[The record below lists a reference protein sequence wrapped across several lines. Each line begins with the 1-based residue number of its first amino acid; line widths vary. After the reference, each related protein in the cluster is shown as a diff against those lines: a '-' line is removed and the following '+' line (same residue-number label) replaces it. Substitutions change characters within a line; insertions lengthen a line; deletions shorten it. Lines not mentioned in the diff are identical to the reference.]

1 MANETVTRITAD
13 ASGYTA
19 ELERATKSAQ
29 AFLQSQDDAARRTAV
44 AQQAIAEAAANG
56 SSASA
61 RSINQF
67 VTSLTRQADTA
78 GKTTAQLLQ
87 MKAAQL
93 GVSDAAAASI
103 AKIEA
108 AAAAS
113 SAAGEAAHSFSLNS
127 VAARR
132 ELAVLAHEA
141 SQGSWQKLGGS
152 FLVLAERT
160 DFLSVLM
167 SPLALGLAG
176 AAAAAALFFKTVYD
190 GSQQYAAFQKAI
202 DSTHGAL
209 GLTASDLTDLS
220 NNMVDTH
227 TSLSAARDVLA
238 DVANTGR
245 FTGDDLALAGR
256 AAIAMGEDTGESAD
270 KAVESLTRMH
280 DNVLQWLQTYQE
292 QHHTFSAAQIDE
304 IEGFVKAGDAAAAQK
319 AIMLDLISAHEQV
332 AASAKTQT
340 GLIAQ
345 GWHDIVDVVSMYK
358 SMILNIGVP
367 DSMTKQIGDQLARVE
382 AAQRNV
388 DQLKGASSFSL
399 DQAKQQLAVE
409 MATLNT
415 LRDQQAVQF
424 KSTRDA
430 ESRAKGGDAAVAVN
444 RYLSSTQ
451 YASPTDQRTLA
462 VQKENAD
469 YAAAITDLDKTSTK
483 YEDASKRHAANL
495 QQIEKEFESR
505 NGSKAAASAAA
516 AAAQNAINAQLTALD
531 AQDKAIQTGLKTS
544 LDHIKSLLDQGLI
557 TQEDALKQSHDAR
570 NAALQD
576 ELKIQQQE
584 ETIAQGKKQ
593 KAAMEKYAGE
603 VKATQQKIT
612 DNDTQYTDDA
622 AKLAAKRA
630 ADIKVYTDALQQQ
643 LATQQAAADTT
654 LAGLSMGTNDRADYD
669 KQISLRQDYDRK
681 VADLAKQ
688 QTEHRIGP
696 DQYASELA
704 ATQSYYD
711 QSVAIAQK
719 SSADIRAANADWTT
733 GAKRAIADYAD
744 QAGNVAASTASAFQ
758 DAFKGMEDAFA
769 TFVTTGKISFSSL
782 ATSVISDIARM
793 EARAAISG
801 LFSYA
806 QNALGD
812 LFGASSSSTSSA
824 AASATSYAFH
834 LAGGGAIS
842 GPGTS
847 TSDSIPVMASD
858 GEYMLNAKAVSRIGV
873 ENLDA
878 MNSGHVNGWRRFAT
892 GGYIGNSAPSLASR
906 GGGDVTIAP
915 QISVEGGSDASA
927 NASNA
932 GDLNRKITAAIRTVV
947 ANERKQGGALWK
959 MKNGVA

>member
-1 MANETVTRITAD
+1 MANETVTRVTAD

-19 ELERATKSAQ
+19 ELERATRSAN
-29 AFLQSQDDAARRTAV
+29 AFLQTQDDAARRTAV

-56 SSASA
+56 SNAST

-67 VTSLTRQADTA
+67 VSSLTRQADTA
-78 GKTTAQLLQ
+78 GKTTAELLR

-113 SAAGEAAHSFSLNS
+113 THGSEAAHSFSLNS
-127 VAARR
+127 TAARR

-141 SQGSWQKLGGS
+141 SQGSYQKLGGS
-152 FLVLAERT
+152 LLVLAERT
-160 DFLSVLM
+160 DALSLVM
-167 SPLALGLAG
+167 SPLGIGLGVT
-176 AAAAAALFFKTVYD
+176 AAAAALFFKTVYD
-190 GSQQYAAFQKAI
+190 GSQQYDAFQKAI
-202 DSTHGAL
+202 ASTHGAL
-209 GLTASDLTDLS
+209 GLTASDFIDLS
-220 NNMVDTH
+220 NTMVDTH

-238 DVANTGR
+238 QVANTGR

-280 DNVLQWLQTYQE
+280 DNVLQWLETYQE
-292 QHHTFSAAQIDE
+292 QHHTFSAAQVEE
-304 IEGFVKAGDAAAAQK
+304 IEGFVRAGDAAGAQK
-319 AIMLDLISAHEQV
+319 AAMLDLISAHESV
-332 AASAKTQT
+332 AASAEKNIGTVMRWWNDW
-340 GLIAQ
+340 GVIIGRVKASIM
-345 GWHDIVDVVSMYK
+345 D
-358 SMILNIGVP
+358 IGVP
-367 DSMTKQIGDQLARVE
+367 DSMTKQIGDQLARVQ
-382 AAQRNV
+382 AAQHNV
-388 DQLKGASSFSL
+388 DQLQGASSFSL

-409 MATLNT
+409 TATLNT

-424 KSTRDA
+424 KTTRDA
-430 ESRAKGGDAAVAVN
+430 EARAKGGDAAVAVN
-444 RYLSSTQ
+444 KYLNSTQ
-451 YASPTDQRTLA
+451 YATPQDQRTLA
-462 VQKENAD
+462 VKKENAD
-469 YAAAITDLDKTSTK
+469 YAAAINDLDKTSTQ
-483 YEDASKRHAANL
+483 YEAASKRHAANL

-531 AQDKAIQTGLKTS
+531 AQDKAVETGLKTS

-557 TQEDALKQSHDAR
+557 TQDDALRQSHEAR
-570 NAALQD
+570 QKALNN
-576 ELKIQQQE
+576 ELAIQQQE

-593 KAAMEKYAGE
+593 KSAMEKYAGE
-603 VKATQQKIT
+603 IAATRKKIA
-612 DNDTQYTDDA
+612 DNDQQYTDDS

-630 ADIKVYTDALQQQ
+630 SDIKVYTDALQQQ
-643 LATQQAAADTT
+643 LVTQQAAADTT

-669 KQISLRQDYDRK
+669 RQIALRQDYDRK

-696 DQYASELA
+696 DQYAAELA

-711 QSVAIAQK
+711 QSVVIAQK

-744 QAGNVAASTASAFQ
+744 SASNVAASTASTFQ

-793 EARAAISG
+793 QARAAISG

-806 QNALGD
+806 ESALGSY
-812 LFGASSSSTSSA
+812 FGDSSTA
-824 AASATSYAFH
+824 AASSASYAFH
-834 LAGGGAIS
+834 LADGGAIS

-847 TSDSIPVMASD
+847 TSDSIPVMASN
-858 GEYMLNAKAVSRIGV
+858 GEYMMKAEAVRRIGV
-873 ENLDA
+873 SNLDA
-878 MNSGHVNGWRRFAT
+878 MNNGRAVNGWQRFAQ
-892 GGYIGNSAPSLASR
+892 GGYIGNAASTSTVAR
-906 GGGDVTIAP
+906 GGDLTIAP
-915 QISVEGGSDASA
+915 QITVEGGSDGSA
-927 NASNA
+927 NQKNA
-932 GDLNRKITAAIRTVV
+932 GDLDRKITAAIRAVV
-947 ANERKQGGALWK
+947 VNERKQGGALWK
-959 MKNGVA
+959 MKNGIAG

>member
-19 ELERATKSAQ
+19 ELERATKSAN

-56 SSASA
+56 SNAST

-67 VTSLTRQADTA
+67 VSSLTRQADTA
-78 GKTTAQLLQ
+78 GKSTAELLK

-113 SAAGEAAHSFSLNS
+113 AHGSEAAHSFSLNS
-127 VAARR
+127 TAARR

-152 FLVLAERT
+152 MLVLAERT
-160 DFLSVLM
+160 DALSLVM
-167 SPLALGLAG
+167 SPLGISIG
-176 AAAAAALFFKTVYD
+176 VAAAVAALFFKTIYD
-190 GSQQYAAFQKAI
+190 GSQQYDAFLKAI
-202 DSTHGAL
+202 ASTHGAL
-209 GLTASDLTDLS
+209 GLTASDFIDLS
-220 NNMVDTH
+220 NTMVDTH

-238 DVANTGR
+238 QVANTGR

-292 QHHTFSAAQIDE
+292 QHHTFSAAQVEE
-304 IEGFVKAGDAAAAQK
+304 IEGFVRAGDAAAAQK
-319 AIMLDLISAHEQV
+319 AAMLDLISAHESV
-332 AASAKTQT
+332 AASAEKNIGTVMRWWNDW
-340 GLIAQ
+340 GVIIGRVKASIM
-345 GWHDIVDVVSMYK
+345 D
-358 SMILNIGVP
+358 IGVP
-367 DSMTKQIGDQLARVE
+367 DSMTKQIGDQLARVQ
-382 AAQRNV
+382 AAQHNV

-409 MATLNT
+409 TATLNT

-424 KSTRDA
+424 KTTRDA
-430 ESRAKGGDAAVAVN
+430 EARAKGGDAAVAVN
-444 RYLSSTQ
+444 KYLSSSQ
-451 YASPTDQRTLA
+451 YASPEDQRTLA
-462 VQKENAD
+462 VRKENAD
-469 YAAAITDLDKTSTK
+469 YAAAINDLDKTSTQ
-483 YEDASKRHAANL
+483 YEAASKRHAANL
-495 QQIEKEFESR
+495 QQIQKEFESR

-531 AQDKAIQTGLKTS
+531 AQDKAVEAGLKTS

-557 TQEDALKQSHDAR
+557 TQDDALRQSHEAR
-570 NAALQD
+570 QQALND
-576 ELKIQQQE
+576 ELAIQQQE

-593 KAAMEKYAGE
+593 KSAMEKYAGE
-603 VKATQQKIT
+603 IAATRKKIA
-612 DNDTQYTDDA
+612 DNDQQYTDDS

-630 ADIKVYTDALQQQ
+630 SDIKVYTDALQQQ
-643 LATQQAAADTT
+643 LTTQQAAADTA

-669 KQISLRQDYDRK
+669 RQIALRQDYDRK

-696 DQYASELA
+696 DQYAAELA

-744 QAGNVAASTASAFQ
+744 AASNVAASTATTFQ

-769 TFVTTGKISFSSL
+769 TFVTTGKVSFSSL

-793 EARAAISG
+793 QARAAISG

-806 QNALGD
+806 QSALGSY
-812 LFGASSSSTSSA
+812 FGDSSTA
-824 AASATSYAFH
+824 AASSAPYAFH
-834 LAGGGAIS
+834 LADGGAIS

-858 GEYMLNAKAVSRIGV
+858 GEYMMKAAAVRRIGV
-873 ENLDA
+873 ANLDA
-878 MNSGHVNGWRRFAT
+878 MNEGRVNGWQHFAQ
-892 GGYIGNSAPSLASR
+892 GGYIGNAAATSTVGR
-906 GGGDVTIAP
+906 GGDLTIAP
-915 QISVEGGSDASA
+915 QITIEGGSDATA
-927 NASNA
+927 NQKNA
-932 GDLNRKITAAIRTVV
+932 GDLDRKITAAIRAVV

-959 MKNGVA
+959 MKNGIAG

>member
-1 MANETVTRITAD
+1 MANETVTRVTAD

-19 ELERATKSAQ
+19 ELERATKSAN
-29 AFLQSQDDAARRTAV
+29 AFLQSQDEAARRTAV

-56 SSASA
+56 SNAST

-67 VTSLTRQADTA
+67 VSSLTRQADTA
-78 GKTTAQLLQ
+78 GKTTAELLR

-103 AKIEA
+103 SKIEA
-108 AAAAS
+108 AAAA
-113 SAAGEAAHSFSLNS
+113 AAHSSDAVHSFNLNS

-152 FLVLAERT
+152 FLVLAERA

-167 SPLALGLAG
+167 SPLAVGLAG
-176 AAAAAALFFKTVYD
+176 AAAAAALFLKTVYD
-190 GSQQYAAFQKAI
+190 GSQQYDAFQKAI
-202 DSTHGAL
+202 ANTHGAL
-209 GLTASDLTDLS
+209 GLTASDFIDLS
-220 NNMVDTH
+220 NGMTDTH

-238 DVANTGR
+238 QVANTGR

-292 QHHTFSAAQIDE
+292 QHHTFSAAQVEE
-304 IEGFVKAGDAAAAQK
+304 IEGFVRAGDAAAAQK
-319 AIMLDLISAHEQV
+319 AAMLDLISAHESV
-332 AASAKTQT
+332 AESAEKNIGTVMRWWNDWGVIIGRVKAS
-340 GLIAQ
+340 IM
-345 GWHDIVDVVSMYK
+345 D
-358 SMILNIGVP
+358 IGVP
-367 DSMTKQIGDQLARVE
+367 DSMTKQIGDQLARVQ
-382 AAQRNV
+382 AAQHNV

-409 MATLNT
+409 TATLNT

-424 KSTRDA
+424 KTTRDA
-430 ESRAKGGDAAVAVN
+430 STRAKGGDAAVAVN
-444 RYLSSTQ
+444 KYLDSTQ

-462 VQKENAD
+462 VKKENAD
-469 YAAAITDLDKTSTK
+469 YAAAINDLDKTSTQ
-483 YEDASKRHAANL
+483 YEAASKRHAANL

-516 AAAQNAINAQLTALD
+516 SAAQNAINAQLTALD
-531 AQDKAIQTGLKTS
+531 VQDKAVQTGLKTS

-557 TQEDALKQSHDAR
+557 TQDDALRQSHEAR
-570 NAALQD
+570 QKALND
-576 ELKIQQQE
+576 ELAIQQQE

-593 KAAMEKYAGE
+593 KSAMEKYAGE
-603 VKATQQKIT
+603 IAATRKKIA
-612 DNDTQYTDDA
+612 DNDQQYTDDS

-630 ADIKVYTDALQQQ
+630 SDIKVYTDALQQQ

-669 KQISLRQDYDRK
+669 RQIALRQDYDRK

-696 DQYASELA
+696 DQYAAELA

-744 QAGNVAASTASAFQ
+744 AASNVAASTASTFQ

-793 EARAAISG
+793 QARAAISG

-806 QNALGD
+806 ESALGSY
-812 LFGASSSSTSSA
+812 FGDSSA
-824 AASATSYAFH
+824 ASAGSTSYGFH
-834 LAGGGAIS
+834 LATGGYVA

-847 TSDSIPVMASD
+847 TSDSIPAMLSD
-858 GEYMLNAKAVSRIGV
+858 GEYVMKADAVNRIGRA
-873 ENLDA
+873 NLDA
-878 MNSGHVNGWRRFAT
+878 ANSGRVVNGWQRFAQ
-892 GGYIGNSAPSLASR
+892 GGYVGNAASTSTVGR
-906 GGGDVTIAP
+906 GGDLTIAP
-915 QISVEGGSDASA
+915 QITLEGGSDAAA
-927 NASNA
+927 NQKNA
-932 GDLNRKITAAIRTVV
+932 GDLDRKITAAIRTVV

-959 MKNGVA
+959 MKNGIA